1 MTGIYRF
8 ADLNIRI
15 CSLHEAVHSYCRD
28 YRVEAAPDF
37 TVETTAEDLDLE
49 RRLSAREDAAEGRP
63 TRSFSDDYL
72 EELAVYRKIAEQMPA
87 YDRFL
92 FHGSVIAVDGAA
104 YLFTAPSGTGK
115 STHTRLWRELLGERA
130 VMINDDKPLL
140 RVTDS
145 GVLAYGTPYDGKH
158 RLSSNRSAP
167 LKAICLLERSVDNR
181 ISPIERREA
190 YPQLLQQV
198 YRPLDRAALVKTL
211 SLLDRAADTVRLYRL
226 GCNMEPEAARLAYG
240 TMKG

>member
-1 MTGIYRF
+1 MTGVYRF

-37 TVETTAEDLDLE
+37 TVETGESDLE
-49 RRLSAREDAAEGRP
+49 LERKLSAREDAAEGRP
-63 TRSFSDDYL
+63 ARSFSDGYL
-72 EELAVYRKIAEQMPA
+72 EQLAVYRKIAERMPA

-130 VMINDDKPLL
+130 IMINDDKPLL
-140 RVTDS
+140 SVTGS

-158 RLSSNRSAP
+158 RLSSNQCVP
-167 LKAICLLERSVDNR
+167 LKAICLLERSAVNR
-181 ISPIERREA
+181 ICPVSREEA
-190 YPQLLQQV
+190 YPRLLQQA
-198 YRPLDRAALVKTL
+198 YRPQAREALVKTL
-211 SLLDRAADTVRLYRL
+211 TLLDRTAGTVPLYRMS
-226 GCNMEPEAARLAYG
+226 CNMEPEAARLAYN

>member
-1 MTGIYRF
+1 MTGVYRF

-37 TVETTAEDLDLE
+37 TVETGESDLE
-49 RRLSAREDAAEGRP
+49 LERKLSAREDAAEGRP
-63 TRSFSDDYL
+63 ARSYSDGYL
-72 EELAVYRKIAEQMPA
+72 EQLAVYRRIAEQMPA
-87 YDRFL
+87 YNRFL

-130 VMINDDKPLL
+130 IMINDDKPLL
-140 RVTDS
+140 HVTGS

-158 RLSSNRSAP
+158 RLSSNQCVP
-167 LKAICLLERSVDNR
+167 LKAICLLERSAVNR
-181 ISPIERREA
+181 IRPVSREEA
-190 YPQLLQQV
+190 YPRLLQQT
-198 YRPLDRAALVKTL
+198 YRPQAREALVKTL
-211 SLLDRAADTVRLYRL
+211 TLLDRTAGTVRLYQM
-226 GCNMEPEAARLAYG
+226 GCNMDPEAARLAYN